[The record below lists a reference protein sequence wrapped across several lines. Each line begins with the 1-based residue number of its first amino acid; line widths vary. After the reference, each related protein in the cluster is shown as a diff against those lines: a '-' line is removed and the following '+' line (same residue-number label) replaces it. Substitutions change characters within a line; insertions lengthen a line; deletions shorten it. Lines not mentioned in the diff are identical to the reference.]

1 MNLIIENKDKLDLNS
16 FTSWLLDIIKKYFVD
31 YCDYSKL
38 NKFNGEIWQKYTINN
53 IDKWFYEII
62 DNLQIKSQNN
72 NYIIQINPYKQIE
85 GISLIN
91 LAKFINYGNLNNRG
105 YPIFTQVFNYFSDNL
120 QDFYNLYNNEQNIV
134 LDIDIDEDIEEE

>member
-1 MNLIIENKDKLDLNS
+1 MNLIIENKNKLDLDS
-16 FTSWLLDIIKKYFVD
+16 FTIWLLDIIKKYFVS
-31 YCDYSKL
+31 YCDYLKL
-38 NKFNGEIWQKYTINN
+38 NKFNGEVWQKYTINN
-53 IDKWFYEII
+53 IDEWFYEIV

-91 LAKFINYGNLNNRG
+91 LAKFINYGNLNNKG
-105 YPIFTQVFNYFSDNL
+105 YPIFTQVFNYFADNL

-134 LDIDIDEDIEEE
+134 LDIDIDENIEEE